1 MEASRQWTLGSCEES
16 PSLIQVPTCT
26 TESALLGQRSVAALG
41 PHPVP
46 IVVGAPERRAS
57 GTLYMVAS
65 RSERSWLSLNSL
77 ANLSSSGSSG
87 FLVSRSLPAA
97 RPERGLEEAFACQ
110 VGRCKVW
117 RRPCPRIRWARR
129 RRTAPIREC
138 TENKF
143 APQTRFDDVRR
154 LSSVHPCSQPSAR
167 ALAPPWQ
174 GRLRDW
180 RLLGSQR

>member
-87 FLVSRSLPAA
+87 FLVSRSLPASRA
-97 RPERGLEEAFACQ
+97 TGAGFGG
-110 VGRCKVW
+110 GRSPTGGSSLVL
-117 RRPCPRIRWARR
+117 RRPCPRIRWAR
-129 RRTAPIREC
+129 
-138 TENKF
+138 
-143 APQTRFDDVRR
+143 
-154 LSSVHPCSQPSAR
+154 
-167 ALAPPWQ
+167 
-174 GRLRDW
+174 
-180 RLLGSQR
+180 